1 VIVHTQISSLENSNS
16 IVEYVVMRLK
26 MSDAYNIRHCIWC
39 GKKGFK
45 DSQEVISHIKETHTR
60 AV

>member
-1 VIVHTQISSLENSNS
+1 
-16 IVEYVVMRLK
+16 

>member
-1 VIVHTQISSLENSNS
+1 MT
-16 IVEYVVMRLK
+16 
-26 MSDAYNIRHCIWC
+26 DIRHCIWC

-45 DSQEVISHIKETHTR
+45 NSDEVILHIKETHTR